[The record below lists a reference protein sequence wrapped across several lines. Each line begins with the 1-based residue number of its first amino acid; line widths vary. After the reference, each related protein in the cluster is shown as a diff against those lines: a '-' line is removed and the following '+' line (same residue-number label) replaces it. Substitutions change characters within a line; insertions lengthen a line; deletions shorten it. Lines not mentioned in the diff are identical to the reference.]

1 MASAGRTTII
11 IAHRLS
17 TVRNADKLIVIN
29 DGKIVEMGKHQELV
43 ANTNGLY
50 RQLVLAQEIDNYEK
64 EEDFGGKIK
73 IRYLA

>member
-1 MASAGRTTII
+1 MASAGRTTIT

-73 IRYLA
+73 VIYLD